1 MKVFKA
7 AKELVTFAAI
17 MVGLLLALSG
27 KANSSDSVDKPYCV
41 PTDVVR
47 TTMAEEQFRMVRIDF
62 DKDWALVTYTRFDE
76 VVQWVFLP
84 SGKACLFRERQGGI

>member
-1 MKVFKA
+1 MKA
-7 AKELVTFAAI
+7 LKELWLFVTI
-17 MVGLLLALSG
+17 MVALLLALSG
-27 KANSSDSVDKPYCV
+27 KANSSDSVDKPHCL

-62 DKDWALVTYTRFDE
+62 DREWALVTYTRYDE

-84 SGKACLFRERQGGI
+84 SGKACLFRERLGGS